1 VPLQKLVFKS
11 GVNRDQTNYAS
22 EGGWY
27 EMDKVRFRSGFPEKL
42 GGWIVATSSEYSG
55 IGRSLFAWN
64 TTDGGLP
71 IGIGTNEKMYI
82 SLGSNVYDIT
92 PLRATYYR
100 AISPATNN
108 CFTTIN
114 GSTTVT
120 VTVTSHGIIAGTQVT
135 FSGATAVGGVIAGNL
150 NATFTPYNI
159 TTDTFDITVAAA
171 ATSNA
176 SGGGTS
182 IVMQV
187 GPSTANCFTTS
198 TGTKVVTVTINSHGA
213 DEGDY
218 VIFSG
223 ATGPVGGIPATSLNT
238 EFKIFNVTGNTFQIT
253 TASTASSI
261 ATGGGTAITAKFQVH
276 VGNATLTAGYGWG
289 VSPWGS
295 YGWGT
300 GSPTPIFEP
309 IRLIYQTNFNN
320 DLFFNIRYSDIF
332 YWTYSTSPARAVYLK
347 NVPGSVAVPQ
357 QVTRIAFTSQ
367 GFLLAM
373 GCTTYDPNATAPDY
387 LGYFDPLMIRWSNVD
402 PDIGPEPENWQPT
415 QTNSAGFLRIQTG
428 SAIITSIGTRQ
439 ETLIWTDTSL
449 NSLQFLGTAEVFS
462 VQQLSAHTTIIGPNA
477 AIGANNI
484 TYWMGTDKFFTY
496 SGRVDTL
503 PCTLRQYVFQDIN
516 LDLGDYCF
524 AGSNVQFNEII
535 WFYVSADG
543 AEINRYVVYNYS
555 ENIWYYGQIER
566 TAWMDSV
573 ATQYPIALDNGWL
586 YYHENGVDDGQP
598 LGADPLPITAY
609 IQSADIDITD
619 GDKYMLIRR
628 IIPDVNFTGS
638 DPNAVALPNAQITV
652 GVRNFPGAANA
663 TSNASGIPNLRN
675 VVTTTATIDQYTN
688 QVFVRARGRQMNFKI
703 SSDTV
708 GTQWQLGM
716 PRMDAREDGS
726 RS

>member
-1 VPLQKLVFKS
+1 MPLSKLVFKS
-11 GVNRDQTNYAS
+11 GVNRDQTNYSS

-27 EMDKVRFRSGFPEKL
+27 DMDKVRFRSGFPEKI
-42 GGWIVATSSEYSG
+42 GGWTVATAEAYEG

-71 IGIGTNEKMYI
+71 IGISTNEKMYI
-82 SLGSNVYDIT
+82 SLGSNLFDVT
-92 PLRATYYR
+92 PLRANYYT
-100 AISPATNN
+100 AITPTTNN
-108 CFTTIN
+108 CFTTVN
-114 GSTTVT
+114 LSTTVT
-120 VTVTSHGIIAGTQVT
+120 VTIPNHGIIEGTQVT
-135 FSGATAVGGVIAGNL
+135 FSGATAVGGVSTGNL
-150 NATFTPYNI
+150 NTTFTPYNI
-159 TTDTFDITVAAA
+159 TTNTFNITVAAA

-176 SGGGTS
+176 TGGGTS

-198 TGTKVVTVTINSHGA
+198 SGSNVVTVTINSHGA
-213 DEGDY
+213 EDGDW
-218 VIFSG
+218 VTFSG
-223 ATGPVGGIPATSLNT
+223 ATGPVGGIPAASLNT

-261 ATGGGTAITAKFQVH
+261 ATGGGTDIDAQFQIS
-276 VGNATLTAGYGWG
+276 VGNATLVAGYGWG

-295 YGWGT
+295 FGWGT

-309 IRLIYQTNFNN
+309 IRLIYQFNFNN
-320 DLFFNIRYSDIF
+320 DLIFNIRYSDIF
-332 YWTYSTSPARAVYLK
+332 YWTYSTSPQRAVYLK
-347 NVPGSVAVPQ
+347 SIPNAIAVPQ
-357 QVTRIAFTSQ
+357 QVTRVASTSQ
-367 GFLLAM
+367 GFILAM
-373 GCTTYDPNATAPDY
+373 GCTTYNALAAAPNY
-387 LGYFDPLMIRWSNVD
+387 LGDFDPLMIRWSNVD
-402 PDIGPEPENWQPT
+402 ADIGPEPENWQPT
-415 QTNSAGFLRIQTG
+415 QTNTAGFLRIQTG
-428 SAIITSIGTRQ
+428 SEIITSIGTRQ

-462 VQQLSAHTTIIGPNA
+462 LQQLSAHVTIIGPNA
-477 AIGANNI
+477 VVGANNI
-484 TYWMGTDKFFTY
+484 TYWMGNDKFFTY

-503 PCTLRQYVFQDIN
+503 PCTLRQYIFQDIN
-516 LDLGDYCF
+516 REIGDYFF

-535 WFYVSADG
+535 WFYASAD
-543 AEINRYVVYNYS
+543 ASEVNRYVVYNYS
-555 ENIWYYGQIER
+555 ENIWYFGQIER
-566 TAWMDSV
+566 TAWIDSI
-573 ATQYPIALDNGWL
+573 ATKYPLALNGGWL

-598 LGADPLPITAY
+598 LGANPLPISAY

-638 DPNAVALPNAQITV
+638 NPAAVAPANAQITV

-688 QVFVRARGRQMNFKI
+688 QIFVRARGRQMNFKI
-703 SSDTV
+703 ASNTV

-716 PRMDAREDGS
+716 PRMDAREDGG